1 MVQLAPASPPDAVP
15 APPALARTRAGG
27 RGPALAT
34 LLGAP
39 AHGRVLLVGPGLE
52 RWHRDLAAHFY
63 LCCPVPSAAEAES
76 ALLPGAW
83 RLVVWAAAEGE
94 DVSPR
99 TLARVHQALHP
110 DGTLLLLAPNRFA
123 LRALAR
129 RPLAAMAGDARSA
142 AGWRRALRAAGF
154 AGVETYLPLPSLAE
168 AEEYAAPGE
177 GEVAL
182 RADAPWGRRAA
193 AALCV
198 YEALHEGYAFLAS
211 AGPQGGTRRLLRR
224 LEEGLED
231 ALPGVRLV
239 PQRFDLRERGALV
252 LLLRDGTSDARLASR
267 VAAGDAARAAARN
280 ASWTARVAE
289 DGRIAAWA
297 RERVPRPRASFP
309 AGGGTAFIEDRV
321 RGVVGWKVARVPRL
335 RRAAAADLVR
345 FALHLGEG
353 TAQARRMEAGELLR
367 LGGGDAPAPADGECA
382 RLLADLRAGLVE
394 GMAGRERRTCLAHGD
409 FGYGNALVQGATGRL
424 NGVVDW
430 DGAGEDL
437 AGVDALNFAVQAR
450 RVEAGLSLPAALEDA
465 GAAFVRGGF
474 AAVGAPELARWL
486 PLDGPAR
493 AELAAWTVLRMTV
506 RAARHP
512 HLFAAD
518 AATNAAA
525 LRWALVVAA
534 SAPDTRSPGGA
545 P

>member
-1 MVQLAPASPPDAVP
+1 MVPLAPSPFPDAVP
-15 APPALARTRAGG
+15 VLAASPGARAGG
-27 RGPALAT
+27 RGPALAA
-34 LLGAP
+34 LLGMP
-39 AHGRVLLVGPGLE
+39 AHGRVLLMGPGLE
-52 RWHRDLAAHFY
+52 RWCRELPAHFY
-63 LCCPVPSAAEAES
+63 LCCHVPSAVDAAS
-76 ALLPGAW
+76 ALVPGAW
-83 RLVVWAAAEGE
+83 RVVVWAAGEGE

-99 TLARVHQALHP
+99 TLAAVQRALHP
-110 DGTLLLLAPNRFA
+110 QGTLLLLAPNRFS

-129 RPLAAMAGDARSA
+129 HPLAAAAGEARSA
-142 AGWRRALRAAGF
+142 AGWRRALGAAGF

-182 RADAPWGRRAA
+182 RADAPWERRAA
-193 AALCV
+193 AALGV
-198 YEALHEGYAFLAS
+198 YESLHEGYAFLAS
-211 AGPQGGTRRLLRR
+211 AGPDGGTRRLLRR

-252 LLLRDGTSDARLASR
+252 LLLRDGTSDTRLACR

-280 ASWTARVAE
+280 AAWTRRVA
-289 DGRIAAWA
+289 DDARIAAWA
-297 RERVPRPRASFP
+297 RDRVPRPRAALP
-309 AGGGTAFIEDRV
+309 AGVGTAFVEDRI

-335 RRAAAADLVR
+335 RRAAADDLVR
-345 FALHLGEG
+345 FALRLGEG
-353 TAQARRMEAGELLR
+353 TAHTRRMEAAELVH
-367 LGGGDAPAPADGECA
+367 LGRGDAPPPADGACA
-382 RLLADLRAGLVE
+382 RLQAALRERLVE
-394 GMAGRERRTCLAHGD
+394 GMRGRERRTCLAHGD
-409 FGYGNALVQGATGRL
+409 FGYGNAIVQGATGRL

-450 RVEAGLSLPAALEDA
+450 RVEAGLTLPAALEDA
-465 GAAFVRGGF
+465 GDAFVRGGF
-474 AAVGAPELARWL
+474 AAVGAPALADWL

-518 AATNAAA
+518 AEPHAAA
-525 LRWALVVAA
+525 LRWALGAA
-534 SAPDTRSPGGA
+534 EAGAAGGV